1 MKTNDGKPVRIITKK
16 CDSFGVKRSEKYDSK
31 SISIIL
37 DEDSVDDIWKIIL
50 KIEEHLKKPLSKI
63 LYERD
68 DGNGGHTTTIYP
80 KIRDWSIFYDENEN
94 EIDPMVYERKNCEVK
109 AVLEIEGI
117 LLKEDGNASLQ
128 VRVYEA
134 KVCKRRYEHV
144 RILDMEW

>member
-1 MKTNDGKPVRIITKK
+1 MNLNLNFSEPKSINVDNVKKISVKTNDGKPVRIITKK

-50 KIEEHLKKPLSKI
+50 KIEENLKKPLSKI

-80 KIRDWSIFYDENEN
+80 KIRDISENES
-94 EIDPMVYERKNCEVK
+94 EIDPMVYEKKKLRSESRF
-109 AVLEIEGI
+109 G
-117 LLKEDGNASLQ
+117 D
-128 VRVYEA
+128 
-134 KVCKRRYEHV
+134 RRNTFE
-144 RILDMEW
+144 RGR